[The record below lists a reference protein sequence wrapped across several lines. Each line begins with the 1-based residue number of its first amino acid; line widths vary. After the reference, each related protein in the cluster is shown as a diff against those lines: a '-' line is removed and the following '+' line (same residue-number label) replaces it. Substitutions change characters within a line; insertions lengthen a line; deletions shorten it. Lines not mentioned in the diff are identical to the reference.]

1 MFHYGGQLRVKNN
14 DKNKI
19 FFNQLW
25 NRCWLK
31 YDIWRENRY
40 QRITMPVN
48 HLTQIAEIHESIDV
62 YVIQY
67 GKILIYTSKASC

>member
-1 MFHYGGQLRVKNN
+1 
-14 DKNKI
+14 
-19 FFNQLW
+19 
-25 NRCWLK
+25 
-31 YDIWRENRY
+31 
-40 QRITMPVN
+40 MPVN